1 MSRGTCAYMDPSA
14 LQYNLQKVR
23 VLAPGAQVWAVVK
36 ADGYGHGAAQVAHAL
51 HQADGFAVATLAEA
65 QTLREAGID
74 APILLLEG
82 TLGPLQ
88 ALDAVRLGCE
98 TVVHQA
104 EQLAFLEGM
113 ADRLERQVIWLKVDT
128 GMHRLGI
135 EPGQVPDF
143 VRRIQAIR
151 PGQPINLMTHFASAD
166 EPETSYTSNQIARLN
181 QLASELPQVRLCLAN
196 SAGVMAWSDSH
207 ADWVRPGIMLY
218 GASPG
223 FSKTGLELGL
233 KPAMRLM
240 APVIALR
247 TVPVGDRVGYGGRW
261 LASRQSRIAT
271 LAIGYGDGYP
281 RHAPD
286 NTPVWLGG
294 QRVPLVG
301 KVSMDMLTVD
311 VTDAPGVQLGDPAEM
326 WGEHLSV
333 DEVASHIGTIG
344 YELLTRVSP
353 RVDRHWLPND

>member
-14 LQYNLQKVR
+14 LQDNLQRVR
-23 VLAPGAQVWAVVK
+23 ALAPGARVWAVVK
-36 ADGYGHGAAQVAHAL
+36 ADGYGHGAVQAAQAL

-65 QTLREAGID
+65 QALREAGID

-88 ALDAVRLGCE
+88 ALDAVRLGCD

-104 EQLAFLEGM
+104 EQLAFLEAM
-113 ADRLERQVIWLKVDT
+113 ADRLDQQVIWLKVDT
-128 GMHRLGI
+128 GMHRLGV
-135 EPGQVPDF
+135 EPDQVPDF
-143 VRRIQAIR
+143 VQRIRAIH

-166 EPETSYTSNQIARLN
+166 EPQTPNTSVQIARFN
-181 QLASELPQVRLCLAN
+181 QLAQALPDARLCLAN
-196 SAGVMAWSDSH
+196 SAGVMAWPESH
-207 ADWVRPGIMLY
+207 GDWIRPGIMLY

-223 FSKTGLELGL
+223 FGKTGLELGL
-233 KPAMRLM
+233 KPVMRLT

-247 TVPVGDRVGYGGRW
+247 NVPAGDWVGYGARW
-261 LASRQSRIAT
+261 QASRESRIAT

-311 VTDAPGVQLGDPAEM
+311 VTDTPDIQLGDAAEL

-333 DEVASHIGTIG
+333 DEVASHIGTVG

-353 RVDRHWLPND
+353 RVDKQWPSG

>member
-14 LQYNLQKVR
+14 LQYNLQRVR
-23 VLAPGAQVWAVVK
+23 TLAPGARVWAVVK
-36 ADGYGHGAAQVAHAL
+36 ADGYGHGAVQVAQSL
-51 HQADGFAVATLAEA
+51 RQADGFAVATLAEA
-65 QTLREAGID
+65 QALRDAGID

-88 ALDAVRLGCE
+88 ALDAVRLGCD

-104 EQLAFLEGM
+104 EQLAFLE
-113 ADRLERQVIWLKVDT
+113 AIAERLDDQVIWLKVDT

-135 EPGQVPDF
+135 EPGLVSDF
-143 VRRIQAIR
+143 AQRIRAIR
-151 PGQPINLMTHFASAD
+151 PGQPVNLMTHFASAD
-166 EPETSYTSNQIARLN
+166 EPQIPNTSVQIAVFN
-181 QLASELPQVRLCLAN
+181 QLAQTLPDARLCLAN
-196 SAGVMAWSDSH
+196 SAGVMAWPESH
-207 ADWVRPGIMLY
+207 GDWVRPGIMLY

-223 FSKTGLELGL
+223 FAKTGLELGL
-233 KPAMRLM
+233 KPVMRLT

-247 TVPVGDRVGYGGRW
+247 TIPAGDWVGYGARW
-261 LASRQSRIAT
+261 QASRQSRIAT

-294 QRVPLVG
+294 QRAPLVG

-311 VTDAPGVQLGDPAEM
+311 VTDVPKVQLGDVAEL

-333 DEVASHIGTIG
+333 DEVASHIGTVG

-353 RVDRHWLPND
+353 RVDKQWPSD

>member
-1 MSRGTCAYMDPSA
+1 MSRGTCAFMDPSA
-14 LQYNLQKVR
+14 LQYNLQRVR
-23 VLAPGAQVWAVVK
+23 TLAPGARVWAVVK
-36 ADGYGHGAAQVAHAL
+36 ADGYGHGAVQVAQAL

-65 QTLREAGID
+65 QALRDAGID

-88 ALDAVRLGCE
+88 ALDAVRLGCD

-104 EQLAFLEGM
+104 EQLAFLEAM
-113 ADRLERQVIWLKVDT
+113 AGRLEHQVIWLKVDT

-143 VRRIQAIR
+143 VRRIRAIC
-151 PGQPINLMTHFASAD
+151 PGQPVNLMTHFASAD
-166 EPETSYTSNQIARLN
+166 EPHTPNTSVQIAVFN
-181 QLASELPQVRLCLAN
+181 QLAQALPDARLCLAN
-196 SAGVMAWSDSH
+196 SAGVMAWPESH
-207 ADWVRPGIMLY
+207 GDWVRPGIMLY

-233 KPAMRLM
+233 KPVMRLT

-247 TVPVGDRVGYGGRW
+247 TIPAGDWVGYGARW
-261 LASRQSRIAT
+261 QASRQSRIAT

-294 QRVPLVG
+294 QRAPLVG

-311 VTDAPGVQLGDPAEM
+311 VTDVPNVQLGDMAEM

-333 DEVASHIGTIG
+333 DEVASHIGTVG

-353 RVDRHWLPND
+353 RVDKQWPSD

>member
-14 LQYNLQKVR
+14 LQYNLQRVR
-23 VLAPGAQVWAVVK
+23 TLAPGARVWAVIK
-36 ADGYGHGAAQVAHAL
+36 ADGYGHGAVQVAQAL

-65 QTLREAGID
+65 QALRDAGID

-88 ALDAVRLGCE
+88 ALDAVRLRCD

-104 EQLAFLEGM
+104 EQLAFLEAM
-113 ADRLERQVIWLKVDT
+113 AGQLEQQVIWLKVDT

-135 EPGQVPDF
+135 EPEQAPDF
-143 VRRIQAIR
+143 ARRVQAIR
-151 PGQPINLMTHFASAD
+151 PGQPVNLMTHFASAD
-166 EPETSYTSNQIARLN
+166 EPKTPNTSIQIARFN
-181 QLASELPQVRLCLAN
+181 KLARELPGARLCLAN
-196 SAGVMAWSDSH
+196 SAGVMAWPESH

-223 FSKTGLELGL
+223 FAKTGLELGL
-233 KPAMRLM
+233 KPAMRLT

-247 TVPVGDRVGYGGRW
+247 SVPAGDWVGYGARW
-261 LASRQSRIAT
+261 QASRQSRIAT

-311 VTDAPGVQLGDPAEM
+311 VTDVPNVQLGDSAEL

-333 DEVASHIGTIG
+333 DEVALHIGTVG
-344 YELLTRVSP
+344 YELLTRLSP
-353 RVDRHWLPND
+353 RVDKQWPSD